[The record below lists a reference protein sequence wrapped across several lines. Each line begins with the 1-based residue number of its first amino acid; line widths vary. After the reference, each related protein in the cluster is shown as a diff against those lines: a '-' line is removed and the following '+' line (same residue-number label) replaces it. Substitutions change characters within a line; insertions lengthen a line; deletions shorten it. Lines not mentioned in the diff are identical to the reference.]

1 MPRKYENVKEYQDPW
16 YALTANRLLVTL
28 GGLQGEVNCDV
39 CVIGAG
45 FTGLSAAL
53 ELSQKGYSVILLEK
67 DSVSG
72 LASGRNGGH
81 IQRGFSQSPGWLIQ
95 QYGLETAKFLCNVS
109 LEGLALLLHRIAE
122 HDIKCDLKFG
132 HLTAAIKPKHEAEL
146 KADIRD
152 WQRLGHKDI
161 DWWDEKTVQDTVLTG
176 SYTGGLFD
184 AKGGHFHPLNYALG
198 IAQAFQRLGG
208 KIYENTAATE
218 IIPGADVQR
227 VLTATG
233 GSVSAKF
240 VVLAGVTG
248 MKGLAPLRK
257 ASITATAHVIATEPL
272 SDVRRQQIM
281 TRDLAVI
288 DARFIMDYY
297 RFSSDNRLLF
307 GGNCN
312 YSDREYAG
320 EDMRLRERMTTLFP
334 LLKMTR
340 IDHCWRGPL
349 DLTMNRMPHLGR
361 LSPHIYFAHG
371 FGGQGV
377 ILTNILGK
385 IMAEAVAGT
394 AERFDVFA
402 KMRHN
407 TFPGGDM
414 LRRPLFVAAMT
425 WFRLRDLL

>member
-1 MPRKYENVKEYQDPW
+1 MTRKYENVKEYHDPW
-16 YALTANRLLVTL
+16 YALTANRLLMTL
-28 GGLQGEVNCDV
+28 GALRDEVNCDV

-53 ELSQKGYSVILLEK
+53 ELAEKGYSVILLEK
-67 DSVSG
+67 DSVGG

-81 IQRGFSQSPGWLIQ
+81 MQRGFSQSPGWLIR
-95 QYGLETAKFLCNVS
+95 QYGLETAKFLSNVS
-109 LEGLALLLHRIAE
+109 LEGLGLLLARME
-122 HDIKCDLKFG
+122 NLDIKCDIKFG
-132 HLTAAIKPKHEAEL
+132 HLSAATKPAHEAEL
-146 KADIRD
+146 KQDIKD
-152 WQRLGHKDI
+152 WQQLGHKDI
-161 DWWDEKTVQDTVLTG
+161 EWWDQKTVQDTVLT
-176 SYTGGLFD
+176 SKYTGGLFD
-184 AKGGHFHPLNYALG
+184 SKGGHLHPFNYALG
-198 IAQAFQRLGG
+198 IAQAFQKLGG
-208 KIYENTAATE
+208 KIYDHTAAVD
-218 IIPGADVQR
+218 IIPGTPNR

-233 GSVSAKF
+233 GVVNANF
-240 VVLAGVTG
+240 VVIAGVTG

-257 ASITATAHVIATEPL
+257 VSMTATAHIIATEPL
-272 SDVRRQQIM
+272 SDARRAQIM

-320 EDMRLRERMTTLFP
+320 EDTRLRQRMTELFP
-334 LLKMTR
+334 ILNMTR

-361 LSPHIYFAHG
+361 LTPHIYFAHG

-377 ILTNILGK
+377 ILTHILGK

-402 KMRHN
+402 KIRHN
-407 TFPGGDM
+407 PFPGGE
-414 LRRPLFVAAMT
+414 LLKRPLFVAAMT
-425 WFRLRDLL
+425 WYRLRDML

>member
-28 GGLQGEVNCDV
+28 GALHEEVNCDV
-39 CVIGAG
+39 CVVGAG

-53 ELSQKGYSVILLEK
+53 ELAQKGFNVILLEK
-67 DSVSG
+67 DGVSG

-81 IQRGFSQSPGWLIQ
+81 LQRGFNQSPGWLISH
-95 QYGLETAKFLCNVS
+95 YGLETAKFLSNVS
-109 LEGLALLLHRIAE
+109 LEGLGLLLMRMAE

-132 HLTAAIKPKHEAEL
+132 HLTAAMKPKHEAEL

-152 WQRLGHKDI
+152 WQKLGHKDVE
-161 DWWDEKTVQDTVLTG
+161 WWDKKTVQDTVLTG

-198 IAQAFQRLGG
+198 LAQAFQKHDGR
-208 KIYENTAATE
+208 IYEQTAAVD
-218 IIPGADVQR
+218 IIPGDTCR
-227 VLTATG
+227 VTTASG
-233 GSVSAKF
+233 GSVLAKF
-240 VVLAGVTG
+240 VILAGVTG
-248 MKGLAPLRK
+248 MKGLAPLRRV
-257 ASITATAHVIATEPL
+257 SMTATAHMIATEPL
-272 SDVRRQQIM
+272 SETRVKQIM
-281 TRDLAVI
+281 TRDIAVI
-288 DARFIMDYY
+288 DSRFIMDYY
-297 RFSSDNRLLF
+297 RFSSDRRLLF

-349 DLTMNRMPHLGR
+349 DLTMNRIPHLGR
-361 LSPHIYFAHG
+361 LTPQIYYAHG
-371 FGGQGV
+371 FGGQGA
-377 ILTNILGK
+377 ILTHILGK

-402 KMRHN
+402 RLPHRH
-407 TFPGGDM
+407 FPGGD
-414 LRRPLFVAAMT
+414 LLKRPLFVAAMT
-425 WFRLRDLL
+425 WYRLRDLL

>member
-1 MPRKYENVKEYQDPW
+1 MPKKYENVKEYHDPW

-28 GGLQGEVNCDV
+28 GALQGEVNCDV
-39 CVIGAG
+39 CVVGAG

-53 ELSQKGYSVILLEK
+53 ELSQRGFNVVILEK

-81 IQRGFSQSPGWLIQ
+81 LQRGFSQSPGWLIR
-95 QYGLETAKFLCNVS
+95 QYGFETAKFLSNVS
-109 LEGLALLLHRIAE
+109 LEGLGLMLMRMAE

-132 HLTAAIKPKHEAEL
+132 HLTAATKARHEAEL

-152 WQRLGHKDI
+152 WQKLGHKDI
-161 DWWDEKTVQDTVLTG
+161 DWWDEKTVQESVLTG
-176 SYTGGLFD
+176 AYTGGLFD
-184 AKGGHFHPLNYALG
+184 NKGGHFHPLNYALG
-198 IAQAFQRLGG
+198 LAQAFQKHGG
-208 KIYENTAATE
+208 RIYEQTAAVD
-218 IIPGADVQR
+218 IIPGEINR
-227 VLTATG
+227 VTTASG
-233 GSVSAKF
+233 GSVLAKF

-257 ASITATAHVIATEPL
+257 ASMQVTAHMIATEPL
-272 SDVRRQQIM
+272 SDTRKQQIM
-281 TRDLAVI
+281 TRDIAVA

-340 IDHCWRGPL
+340 LDHCWRGPL
-349 DLTMNRMPHLGR
+349 DLTMNRIPHLGR
-361 LSPHIYFAHG
+361 LTPQIYFAHG
-371 FGGQGV
+371 FGGQGAT
-377 ILTNILGK
+377 LTHILGK

-407 TFPGGDM
+407 PFPGGD
-414 LRRPLFVAAMT
+414 LLKRPLFVAAMT
-425 WFRLRDLL
+425 WYRLRDML

>member
-1 MPRKYENVKEYQDPW
+1 MPRKYENVKEYHDPW

-39 CVIGAG
+39 CVVGAG

-67 DSVSG
+67 DTVSC

-95 QYGLETAKFLCNVS
+95 HYGLETARFLSNVS

-132 HLTAAIKPKHEAEL
+132 HLSAAMKPKHQAEL
-146 KADIRD
+146 KTDISD

-161 DWWDEKTVQDTVLTG
+161 EWWDEKTVQDTVLTN
-176 SYTGGLFD
+176 SYTGGLYD

-198 IAQAFQRLGG
+198 VAQAFQRLGG
-208 KIYENTAATE
+208 KIYERTAATE
-218 IIPGADVQR
+218 IIPGNDVQR
-227 VLTATG
+227 VLTASG
-233 GSVSAKF
+233 GSVNAKF

-272 SDVRRQQIM
+272 SDARRQQIM

-334 LLKMTR
+334 ILKMTR

-407 TFPGGDM
+407 TFPGGDL

-425 WFRLRDLL
+425 WFRLRDML

>member
-1 MPRKYENVKEYQDPW
+1 MPKKYENVKEYHDPW

-28 GGLQGEVNCDV
+28 GALRDEVNCDV
-39 CVIGAG
+39 CVVGAG

-53 ELSQKGYSVILLEK
+53 ELAQKGFNVILLEK

-81 IQRGFSQSPGWLIQ
+81 LQRGFSQSPGWLIR

-109 LEGLALLLHRIAE
+109 LEGLGLMLMRMAE

-132 HLTAAIKPKHEAEL
+132 HLTAATKPRHETEL

-152 WQRLGHKDI
+152 WQKLGHKDI
-161 DWWDEKTVQDTVLTG
+161 DWWDEKTVQETILTG
-176 SYTGGLFD
+176 AYTGGLFD
-184 AKGGHFHPLNYALG
+184 TKGGHFHPLNYALG
-198 IAQAFQRLGG
+198 LAQAFQKHGG
-208 KIYENTAATE
+208 RIYEQTAAVD
-218 IIPGADVQR
+218 IIPGETNR
-227 VLTATG
+227 VTTASG
-233 GSVSAKF
+233 GSVLAKF

-257 ASITATAHVIATEPL
+257 TSMAVTAHMIATEPL
-272 SDVRRQQIM
+272 SETRRQQIM
-281 TRDLAVI
+281 TRDIAVA

-312 YSDREYAG
+312 YSDREYAS

-334 LLKMTR
+334 LLRMTR

-349 DLTMNRMPHLGR
+349 DLTMNRIPHLGR
-361 LSPHIYFAHG
+361 LTPQIYFAHG
-371 FGGQGV
+371 FGGQGA
-377 ILTNILGK
+377 ILTHILGK

-407 TFPGGDM
+407 PFPGGD
-414 LRRPLFVAAMT
+414 LLKRPLFVAAMT
-425 WFRLRDLL
+425 WYRLRDML